1 MLAFLQ
7 EQEPGGVEREA
18 PNVERDTKRD
28 SRDTQAQEQE
38 YLTVAA
44 HGKNVRKTTCLLAV
58 LFGIGLLCLWFMIK
72 KSTPQTVSAALVSA
86 EETQIELAFQRLA
99 GVRSEMF
106 SRMDE
111 IVKKFY
117 QFSDV
122 QQVEVDELKKNPFKA
137 EMFLGDLKEAGGLDV
152 GDEIEAES
160 LQLLSIMAT
169 DAGNC
174 CMIDDK
180 ILYEGDSIGGF
191 RVRQISDSFVKLE
204 WTPKRPEMHLAGQSE
219 GVEIVLKL
227 LE

>member
-7 EQEPGGVEREA
+7 EQEPEGVESRPSKMGEDEREA
-18 PNVERDTKRD
+18 GGVERDTKSD

-44 HGKNVRKTTCLLAV
+44 HGKNVRKTTCL
-58 LFGIGLLCLWFMIK
+58 
-72 KSTPQTVSAALVSA
+72 
-86 EETQIELAFQRLA
+86 
-99 GVRSEMF
+99 
-106 SRMDE
+106 
-111 IVKKFY
+111 
-117 QFSDV
+117 FSDV
-122 QQVEVDELKKNPFKA
+122 RQVEVDELKKNPFKA

-152 GDEIEAES
+152 DDEIEAEQQ
-160 LQLLSIMAT
+160 LRQQAKNMQLLSIMAT

-191 RVRQISDSFVKLE
+191 KVRQISDSFVKLE
-204 WTPKRPEMHLAGQSE
+204 WAPKRPEMHLAGQSE
-219 GVEIVLKL
+219 CVEIVLKL